1 MPVGSR
7 PAGKIG
13 PARRLA
19 RSLARDTASGGAVGV
34 YRASPGPEGLLVRL
48 IGRPPRRRVQVRARA
63 GRAAVLVLARQLL
76 LGVAIQLAGVAL
88 GAAVLGFPVR
98 HPALLPLAACGRQSS
113 AACHTVLAAPAP
125 RVPIPC
131 RPSGELPRSVRVL
144 TTFDLDEYGFGAL
157 RAGVAG
163 AHRVGSTNNS
173 RGGTA

>member
-1 MPVGSR
+1 MPMGSG
-7 PAGKIG
+7 PAGEFG
-13 PARRLA
+13 PARR
-19 RSLARDTASGGAVGV
+19 RARDLAGGTAGRVVNAL
-34 YRASPGPEGLLVRL
+34 PGHSGLLVR
-48 IGRPPRRRVQVRARA
+48 PARRRVQVHTYRR
-63 GRAAVLVLARQLL
+63 RAAMLVLAGQLL
-76 LGVAIQLAGVAL
+76 LEVAIQPAGIAL
-88 GAAVLGFPVR
+88 GAAMLGFPVR